1 MQQQSDSGEA
11 PKGEMGTKGYV
22 WFVAGALLILLGA
35 VLWLAMG
42 QGAVVFFML
51 GGIGA
56 VSLVAGYLL
65 ERSRT
70 PS

>member
-1 MQQQSDSGEA
+1 MQQQSDSGGV
-11 PKGEMGTKGYV
+11 PRGETGTKGYV

-35 VLWLAMG
+35 VLWLALG

-56 VSLVAGYLL
+56 VSLVAGYVD
-65 ERSRT
+65 RSRT
-70 PS
+70 PR